1 MIIKVPVSEVTVGE
15 IIGDSIVNLRKKVVT
30 GRISQAGA
38 KKMFPDGTVIS
49 VKRHYTEYDVPQAA
63 VEALIENAAE

>member
-15 IIGDSIVNLRKKVVT
+15 RTEDSIVNLRKEVVT
-30 GRISQAGA
+30 GRISQAEA
-38 KKMFPDGTVIS
+38 KKMFPDDTVIS
-49 VKRHYTEYDVPQAA
+49 VERHYKEYDVPQAA

>member
-15 IIGDSIVNLRKKVVT
+15 RTEDSIVNLRKEVVT
-30 GRISQAGA
+30 GRITMAKA
-38 KKMFPDGTVIS
+38 KKMFPDGTVVS
-49 VKRHYTEYDVPQAA
+49 VANHYVKYDVADAA